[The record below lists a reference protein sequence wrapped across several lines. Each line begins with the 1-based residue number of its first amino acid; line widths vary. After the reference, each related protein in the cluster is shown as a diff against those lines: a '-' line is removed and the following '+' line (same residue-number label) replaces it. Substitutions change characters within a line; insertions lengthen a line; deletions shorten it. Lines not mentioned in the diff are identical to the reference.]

1 MIKES
6 IQYTIQ
12 LIEDIQKVEPTA
24 YQEYNYELDILVQH
38 MRIVKAHLDKDK
50 KAAWPLSCL
59 YGAAY
64 LTV

>member
-50 KAAWPLSCL
+50 KAA
-59 YGAAY
+59 
-64 LTV
+64 

>member
-1 MIKES
+1 MLLSKYKEVLMIKES

-50 KAAWPLSCL
+50 KAA
-59 YGAAY
+59 
-64 LTV
+64 